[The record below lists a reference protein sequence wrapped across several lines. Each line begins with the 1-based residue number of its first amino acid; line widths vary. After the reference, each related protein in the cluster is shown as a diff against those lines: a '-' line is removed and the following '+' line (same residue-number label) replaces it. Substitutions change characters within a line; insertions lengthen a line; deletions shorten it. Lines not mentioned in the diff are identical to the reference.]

1 MQGAGIR
8 GIIAVNKRGGGGD
21 RADAGQKSEVRSKK
35 QEARSKKMLAGAG
48 NTHQWVNQEADAMS
62 NVENAFRRIMHNVR
76 TASALTAPTTG
87 TLTSTLTVKTQV
99 DRANGNV
106 AATVT
111 YAIVNGNLVETDSR
125 YAGNSIQ
132 VPGVT
137 AFTVQKMGAT
147 PTQLNVSITAGPTPP
162 VTRTATVTCRNL

>member
-1 MQGAGIR
+1 LGPVPFDFPA
-8 GIIAVNKRGGGGD
+8 
-21 RADAGQKSEVRSKK
+21 
-35 QEARSKKMLAGAG
+35 
-48 NTHQWVNQEADAMS
+48 
-62 NVENAFRRIMHNVR
+62 
-76 TASALTAPTTG
+76 APTTG

-99 DRANGNV
+99 DPANGNV

-125 YAGNSIQ
+125 YPGNSIL

-137 AFTVQKMGAT
+137 AFTVQKTGAT